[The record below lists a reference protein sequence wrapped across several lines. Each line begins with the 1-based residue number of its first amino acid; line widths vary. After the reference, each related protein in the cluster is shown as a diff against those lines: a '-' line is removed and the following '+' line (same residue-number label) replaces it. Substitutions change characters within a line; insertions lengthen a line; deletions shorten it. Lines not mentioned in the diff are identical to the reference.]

1 MSYGEHAP
9 APGLAAR
16 IACTWESA
24 RGEGEPGIIL
34 PDACI
39 DLVHRP
45 GRGLQAAGP
54 DTGPRPAG
62 PRADGVA
69 VGLRF
74 RTGAAPRVLGA
85 GADELRDRVVAVP
98 ALWGAEGERLEEA
111 LDAAPTPA
119 LRRALLERA
128 VGERLAALRPG
139 AGDPLVE
146 AAVDGLRRDPGRA
159 VGTLAR
165 ALGVSERH
173 LRRRLRPALGYGPKT
188 LARILRFQ
196 RLLALAESR
205 RDGEPGL
212 ARLALEAGYADQ
224 AHMTAECTRLAS
236 APPTAVLGRRAPRG
250 DVRFLKD
257 TGLRAA

>member
-1 MSYGEHAP
+1 VSYREHAP

-24 RGEGEPGIIL
+24 RGEGEPGVIL

-45 GRGLQAAGP
+45 GHGLRVAGP
-54 DTGPRPAG
+54 DTVPRLAG
-62 PRADGVA
+62 PRAGGVA

-74 RTGAAPRVLGA
+74 RTGAAPWVLDA
-85 GADELRDRVVAVP
+85 SADELRDRVVAVT
-98 ALWGAEGERLEEA
+98 AIWGAEGERLEEA
-111 LDAAPTPA
+111 LDEAPTSA
-119 LRRALLERA
+119 RRRALLERA
-128 VGERLAALRPG
+128 IGERMAARARG
-139 AGDPLVE
+139 GDPLVD
-146 AAVDGLRRDPGRA
+146 AAVDRLRRDPAGS

-196 RLLALAESR
+196 RLLALAEAR

-224 AHMTAECTRLAS
+224 AHMTAECTRLAG
-236 APPTAVLGRRAPRG
+236 APPTAVLGKRAPRG

-257 TGLRAA
+257 AGLRAA